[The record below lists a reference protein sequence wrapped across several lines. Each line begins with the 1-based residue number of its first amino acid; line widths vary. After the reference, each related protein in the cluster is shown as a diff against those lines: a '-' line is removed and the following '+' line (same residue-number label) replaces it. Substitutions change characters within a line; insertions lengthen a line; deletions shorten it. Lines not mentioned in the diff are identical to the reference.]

1 MDSIGRYRLERRIG
15 AGSFATVWLGHD
27 DDLDVPVAVK
37 VLAENWA
44 DNEDVRNRFLAE
56 ARIMRR
62 IRDPRLV
69 QVYDIGTVPDGR
81 PYFVMDYINGG
92 SFNDLRKAG
101 CEPVRAL
108 RLAAE
113 ACRAIEVLHNN
124 DIIHRDVTPGNLLLS
139 TTPDGQ
145 TRVLIADLGVA
156 KSMIDSVGAT
166 MTAGTPSYMAPEQA
180 AGVLPLDRRADI
192 YSLTAVTYALL
203 TGGPPFV
210 TRSIADI
217 LARDPDRP
225 PEPLAERLGAPPTLD
240 GVMVAGLAGDRN
252 RRPPTAL
259 VLAEGLET
267 IARQMERGST
277 GVPRST
283 ESADQPAEATV
294 VTNPNRPACPFYGS
308 AAPAAPG
315 VPRQPHRR
323 RSSRT
328 GVPSRSRPTPAH
340 CLRPTPR
347 SPTRTR
353 SAAGDHDRCRAAEAA
368 AATQHLVL
376 RAARPR
382 RARAVRHLDVRDDPA
397 CCSDI
402 GKGATPLDPRRRAQQ
417 QRGSAPS

>member
-56 ARIMRR
+56 ARILRR

-101 CEPVRAL
+101 CEPVRGL

-113 ACRAIEVLHNN
+113 ACRAIEVLHDN

-203 TGGPPFV
+203 TGAPPFV

-217 LARDPDRP
+217 LARDPDRS

-267 IARQMERGST
+267 IARQMEQGST
-277 GVPRST
+277 GVPRS
-283 ESADQPAEATV
+283 ADTADRPAEATV
-294 VTNPNRPACPFYGS
+294 VTNPNH
-308 AAPAAPG
+308 PAARYDYQPPG
-315 VPRQPHRR
+315 PWTAPTPPSAIEPQVPASEPQPTYAGSLPPTYAPVPNSAPTPPPIAATVAEHPKRAPR
-323 RSSRT
+323 RSTSYYVLL
-328 GVPSRSRPTPAH
+328 G
-340 CLRPTPR
+340 L
-347 SPTRTR
+347 
-353 SAAGDHDRCRAAEAA
+353 AALALFAISMYV
-368 AATQHLVL
+368 TILLLQ
-376 RAARPR
+376 
-382 RARAVRHLDVRDDPA
+382 
-397 CCSDI
+397 
-402 GKGATPLDPRRRAQQ
+402 
-417 QRGSAPS
+417 

>member
-44 DNEDVRNRFLAE
+44 DNSDVRNRFLAE
-56 ARIMRR
+56 ARILRR

-69 QVYDIGTVPDGR
+69 QVYDIGTVADGR

-101 CEPVRAL
+101 REPVRGL

-113 ACRAIEVLHNN
+113 ACRAIEVLHDN

-139 TTPDGQ
+139 TDPDGR

-180 AGVLPLDRRADI
+180 AGALPLDRRADI

-225 PEPLAERLGAPPTLD
+225 PEPLAERLGAPPSLD
-240 GVMVAGLAGDRN
+240 GVMVAGLAADRN

-267 IARQMERGST
+267 IVRQMEPGSA
-277 GVPRST
+277 GGP
-283 ESADQPAEATV
+283 SAARADRPAEATV
-294 VTNPNRPACPFYGS
+294 VTNPNL
-308 AAPAAPG
+308 PAA
-315 VPRQPHRR
+315 RR
-323 RSSRT
+323 RRWATLTAARSDAHPAIDPSPNRSRR
-328 GVPSRSRPTPAH
+328 PSRSRPTP
-340 CLRPTPR
+340 
-347 SPTRTR
+347 
-353 SAAGDHDRCRAAEAA
+353 DRCRRRTRRSRTPHPLRPRWARPLPSSRGRRAA
-368 AATQHLVL
+368 A
-376 RAARPR
+376 PR
-382 RARAVRHLDVRDDPA
+382 TT
-397 CCSDI
+397 CCS
-402 GKGATPLDPRRRAQQ
+402 ASP
-417 QRGSAPS
+417 PSRSSPSRCS